1 MKKINFNKISIKNF
15 LSFGEEPVELEF
27 KKGLHIITGVNR
39 DKSDRQNGIG
49 KSALIEALYFSIFGT
64 TIRELKKDL
73 IPNTFTSGSCEV
85 ILTFDVVSEN
95 KTNSYKIIRTIN
107 PSKLFLYKDGEDIT
121 RDSIKNTEEYLHNL
135 INATP
140 SIFENCVIM
149 TLNNTIPFMGKSKI
163 DKRKFIE
170 GIFNLDVFGK
180 MLSSVREDHTKIKRE
195 YEIELTKMEDSERTL
210 NSLTVQKDTIINNR
224 NNKISVY
231 EQRKID
237 NVNEKNKLLEEYEK
251 QILEDVDQI
260 KDKIKEIKKAKTVIE
275 AQINSLSEEKFKIM
289 ATISHNQSVLPKIGV
304 SGESCT
310 VCLRPIED
318 HDKKRI
324 EDEKAF
330 IKEQIKKDKE
340 KVNELESK
348 IEKHKSNKEKLDL
361 TIDKCNKKIN
371 QLSVNEQKKKNTK
384 QRIAQLDSWLDQL
397 DQDINELKSTSTE
410 VDPLI
415 VQHTL
420 MLESLKDLVSTHRY
434 KMNIMD
440 TVKFI
445 VSEEGVKSYIVKKIL
460 LLFNDRI
467 RHYLSRLDAN
477 CICNFDEYFEEQ
489 IINEKNKLCSYFN
502 FSGAERKNID
512 FACLFTFMDMR
523 RLQGDVTY
531 NVAIYDE
538 LFDTC
543 LDQKGI
549 TLVSDIIN
557 ERIDKHDECV
567 LVVSHRKDNIK
578 FATGDVI
585 FLEKKDGITKKI
597 NYNPFA

>member
-15 LSFGEEPVELEF
+15 LSFGEEPVEIEF

-39 DKSDRQNGIG
+39 DKGDRQNGIG
-49 KSALIEALYFSIFGT
+49 KSALIESLYFSIFGT

-95 KTNSYKIIRTIN
+95 KTNSYKIVRTLN
-107 PSKLFLYKDGEDIT
+107 PSKLYLYKDGVDIT

-180 MLSSVREDHTKIKRE
+180 MLASVREDHSKVKRE

-210 NSLTVQKDTIINNR
+210 TSLEAQKDTIIKNR

-231 EQRKID
+231 EKRKID
-237 NVNEKNKLLEEYEK
+237 NNEEKNRLLQEYEN

-260 KDKIKEIKKAKTVIE
+260 KDKIKEIKKTKLIIE
-275 AQINSLSEEKFKIM
+275 SQINTLSEEKFKIM

-310 VCLRPIED
+310 VCLRPIQD
-318 HDKKRI
+318 HDKKKI
-324 EDEKAF
+324 EEEKNIIREA
-330 IKEQIKKDKE
+330 IKKDKE
-340 KVNELESK
+340 LIDELESK
-348 IEKHKSNKEKLDL
+348 IQKHKSNKEKLDL
-361 TIDKCNKKIN
+361 TVDKCNKKIN
-371 QLSVNEQKKKNTK
+371 QLSINEQKKKNTK
-384 QRIAQLDSWLDQL
+384 QRISQLNSWLEQLDG
-397 DQDINELKSTSTE
+397 DINELKSTSTE

-415 VQHTL
+415 VEHTSL
-420 MLESLKDLVSTHRY
+420 LESLKDLVSSHRY

-489 IINEKNKLCSYFN
+489 IINEKNKICSYFN

-531 NVAIYDE
+531 NIAIYDE

-585 FLEKKDGITKKI
+585 FLEKKDGVTKKI
-597 NYNPFA
+597 NYNPFS

>member
-85 ILTFDVVSEN
+85 ILDFDVVAEN
-95 KTNSYKIIRTIN
+95 KTTSYKIKRTLN
-107 PSKLFLYKDGEDIT
+107 PSKFYLYKDGEDIT
-121 RDSIKNTEEYLHNL
+121 RDSIKNTEEYVHNL

-149 TLNNTIPFMGKSKI
+149 TLNNTIPFMGKSKV

-170 GIFNLDVFGK
+170 GIFNLDVFSK
-180 MLSSVREDHTKIKRE
+180 MLTTVRDDYNKVKRE

-210 NSLTVQKDTIINNR
+210 NSVKVQKDTIIKNR

-237 NVNEKNKLLEEYEK
+237 NEDEKSKLLQELEK
-251 QILEDVDQI
+251 KETENIDQI
-260 KDKIKEIKKAKTVIE
+260 KNKIKEIKNAKVILE
-275 AQINSLSEEKFKIM
+275 TQINTLSEEKFKYM
-289 ATISHNQSVLPKIGV
+289 ANVTHNQSVLPKIGV
-304 SGESCT
+304 SGENCT
-310 VCLRPIED
+310 VCLRPIQE
-318 HDKKRI
+318 HDKKKI
-324 EDEKAF
+324 EEEKNL
-330 IKEQIKKDKE
+330 IRDSIKKDKE
-340 KVNELESK
+340 LISELEIK
-348 IEKHKSNKEKLDL
+348 IQKHKTNKEKFDL

-371 QLSVNEQKKKNTK
+371 QLSVDEQKKKNIK

-397 DQDINELKSTSTE
+397 DEDILELKSDTTE

-415 VQHTL
+415 IEHTEL
-420 MLESLKDLVSTHRY
+420 LEELKDIVSSYRY

-489 IINEKNKLCSYFN
+489 IINEKNKVCSYFN

-531 NVAIYDE
+531 NIAIYDE

-557 ERIDKHDECV
+557 ERIEKHDECV

-585 FLEKKDGITKKI
+585 FLEKKDGVTKKI
-597 NYNPFA
+597 NYNPFS

>member
-15 LSFGEEPVELEF
+15 LSFGEEPVEIEF

-39 DKSDRQNGIG
+39 DKGDRQNGIG
-49 KSALIEALYFSIFGT
+49 KSALIESLYFSIFGT

-95 KTNSYKIIRTIN
+95 KTNSYKIVRTLN
-107 PSKLFLYKDGEDIT
+107 PSKLYLYKDGEDIT

-180 MLSSVREDHTKIKRE
+180 MLSSVREDHSKVKRE

-210 NSLTVQKDTIINNR
+210 TSLETQKDTIIKNR

-231 EQRKID
+231 EKRKID
-237 NVNEKNKLLEEYEK
+237 NNDEKNRLLQEYEN

-260 KDKIKEIKKAKTVIE
+260 KDKIKEIKKTKLIIE
-275 AQINSLSEEKFKIM
+275 SQINTLSEEKFKIM
-289 ATISHNQSVLPKIGV
+289 ATISHNQSVIPKIGV

-310 VCLRPIED
+310 VCLRPIQD
-318 HDKKRI
+318 HDKKKI
-324 EDEKAF
+324 EEEKNIIREA
-330 IKEQIKKDKE
+330 IKKDKE
-340 KVNELESK
+340 LIDELESK
-348 IEKHKSNKEKLDL
+348 IQKHKSNKEKLDL
-361 TIDKCNKKIN
+361 TVDKCNKKIN
-371 QLSVNEQKKKNTK
+371 QLSINEQKKKNTK
-384 QRIAQLDSWLDQL
+384 QRIAQLNSWLEQL
-397 DQDINELKSTSTE
+397 DGDINELKSTSTE

-415 VQHTL
+415 VEHTSL
-420 MLESLKDLVSTHRY
+420 LESLKELVSSHRY

-489 IINEKNKLCSYFN
+489 IINEKNKICSYFN

-531 NVAIYDE
+531 NIAIYDE

-585 FLEKKDGITKKI
+585 FLEKKDGVTKKI
-597 NYNPFA
+597 NYNPFS

>member
-85 ILTFDVVSEN
+85 VLDFDVVAEN
-95 KTNSYKIIRTIN
+95 KTTSYKIKRTLN
-107 PSKLFLYKDGEDIT
+107 PSKFYLYKDGVDIT
-121 RDSIKNTEEYLHNL
+121 RDSIKNTEEYVHNL

-149 TLNNTIPFMGKSKI
+149 TLNNTIPFMGKSKV

-170 GIFNLDVFGK
+170 GIFNLDVFSK
-180 MLSSVREDHTKIKRE
+180 MLTTVRDDYNKVKRE

-210 NSLTVQKDTIINNR
+210 NSVKVQKDTIIKNR
-224 NNKISVY
+224 NNKISIY

-237 NVNEKNKLLEEYEK
+237 NVEEKSKLLQEFEK
-251 QILEDVDQI
+251 KEMENIDQI
-260 KDKIKEIKKAKTVIE
+260 KTKIKEIKNAKVILE
-275 AQINSLSEEKFKIM
+275 SQINTLSEEKFKHM
-289 ATISHNQSVLPKIGV
+289 ANVTHNQSVLPKIGV
-304 SGESCT
+304 SGENCT
-310 VCLRPIED
+310 VCLRPIQE
-318 HDKKRI
+318 HDKRKI
-324 EDEKAF
+324 EEEKNL
-330 IKEQIKKDKE
+330 IKESIKKDKE
-340 KVNELESK
+340 LISELETK
-348 IEKHKSNKEKLDL
+348 IQKHKTNKEKFDL

-371 QLSVNEQKKKNTK
+371 QLSVDEQKKKNVK

-397 DQDINELKSTSTE
+397 DEDILELKSDITE

-415 VQHTL
+415 VEHTEL
-420 MLESLKDLVSTHRY
+420 LEQLKDIVSSYRY
-434 KMNIMD
+434 KMSIMD

-477 CICNFDEYFEEQ
+477 CVCNFDEYFEEQ
-489 IINEKNKLCSYFN
+489 IINEKNKVCSYFN

-531 NVAIYDE
+531 NIAIYDE

-585 FLEKKDGITKKI
+585 FLEKKDGVTKKL
-597 NYNPFA
+597 NYNPFS

>member
-95 KTNSYKIIRTIN
+95 KTNSYKVVRTIN

-180 MLSSVREDHTKIKRE
+180 MLSSVREEHTKVKRE

-210 NSLTVQKDTIINNR
+210 NSLSVQKDTIINNR

-237 NVNEKNKLLEEYEK
+237 NVNEKNKLLEEYQK
-251 QILEDVDQI
+251 QFIENVDDI
-260 KDKIKEIKKAKTVIE
+260 KDKIKEIKNAKSLIE
-275 AQINSLSEEKFKIM
+275 MQINSLSEEKFKIM
-289 ATISHNQSVLPKIGV
+289 AIISHNQSVLPKIGV
-304 SGESCT
+304 SGESCA

-324 EDEKAF
+324 DDEKAL

-340 KVNELESK
+340 QVSILEVK
-348 IEKHKSNKEKLDL
+348 IEKHKSNKEKLDI

-371 QLSVNEQKKKNTK
+371 LISVNEQKKKNTK
-384 QRIAQLDSWLDQL
+384 QRIIQLDSWLDQL
-397 DQDINELKSTSTE
+397 DQDINELKSTNTE

-420 MLESLKDLVSTHRY
+420 MLENLKDLVSTHRY
-434 KMNIMD
+434 KMSIMD

>member
-15 LSFGEEPVELEF
+15 LSFGEEPVEIEF

-39 DKSDRQNGIG
+39 DKGDRQNGIG
-49 KSALIEALYFSIFGT
+49 KSALIESLYFSIFGT

-85 ILTFDVVSEN
+85 VLTFDVVSEN
-95 KTNSYKIIRTIN
+95 KTNSYKIVRTLN
-107 PSKLFLYKDGEDIT
+107 PSKLYLYKDGVDIT

-180 MLSSVREDHTKIKRE
+180 MLASVREDHTKVKRE

-210 NSLTVQKDTIINNR
+210 TSLETQKDTIIKNR

-231 EQRKID
+231 EKRKID
-237 NVNEKNKLLEEYEK
+237 NNEEKNRLLQEYEN

-260 KDKIKEIKKAKTVIE
+260 KDKIKEIKKTKLIIE
-275 AQINSLSEEKFKIM
+275 SQINTLSEEKFKIM

-310 VCLRPIED
+310 VCLRPIQD
-318 HDKKRI
+318 HDKKKI
-324 EDEKAF
+324 EEEKNIIREA
-330 IKEQIKKDKE
+330 IKKDKE
-340 KVNELESK
+340 LIDELESK
-348 IEKHKSNKEKLDL
+348 IQKHKSNKEKLDL
-361 TIDKCNKKIN
+361 TVDKCNKKIN
-371 QLSVNEQKKKNTK
+371 QLSINEQKKKNTK
-384 QRIAQLDSWLDQL
+384 QRISQLNSWLEQLDG
-397 DQDINELKSTSTE
+397 DINELKSTSTE

-415 VQHTL
+415 VEHTSL
-420 MLESLKDLVSTHRY
+420 LESLKDLVSSHRY

-489 IINEKNKLCSYFN
+489 IINEKNKICSYFN

-531 NVAIYDE
+531 NIAIYDE

-585 FLEKKDGITKKI
+585 FLEKKDGVTKKI
-597 NYNPFA
+597 NYNPFS